1 MKHVILFYRS
11 YENYKA
17 IDFIKSNLEE
27 VFEDNVM
34 FVNCFLQNLD
44 EDVELQADAYL
55 AVDEYIYQ
63 QVSAYV
69 KDFHKVLKLN
79 RSPDRSAL
87 IKISQIPMGENV
99 LVVNDSYISSRD
111 TINSFYEVGISHINM
126 IPFDET
132 LAHTGIYNHLH
143 VAVTPAEPHLVPPHI
158 KQVID
163 IGYRQVSFDTMFKLM
178 RLLDLDVETI
188 NRNLFRHI
196 QDVVESNNAFHS
208 NYIYGYL
215 KGEMLNRVVSSS
227 KIGMILTDYH
237 YQVVYANEKAM
248 QIFHVSDKS
257 SISLKSCMNP
267 SLLADSTCAQHEM
280 KINGACY
287 SCNRYPIALMDEV
300 AGYYITLQD
309 ESSPS
314 TISNRRRGHVAKYH
328 FKDIIHDS
336 PAMEMAIRTAQQI
349 AITDHTVLIR
359 GESGTGKELV
369 AQSIHNASFRSN
381 EPFVAVNCASL
392 PETLLESELFGYEAG
407 AFTGADNK
415 GKIGLFEQANHG
427 TIFLDEIGDISPKV
441 QSQLLRTIQ
450 EKQIMRVG
458 SDRLIDVDIRLIT
471 ATNRDL
477 EAAVNAGTFRSDLFF
492 RLNVLPLVLPPLRKR
507 KEDIPSLMKHFLGSA
522 YRNLTSEDRRALMAY
537 DWPGNVRELEN
548 AAVYYLALYKL
559 PGYLYQEREMP
570 QPGSSGT
577 GDFDLPRYV
586 LNTIY
591 THSSPHGIGRVTVLQ
606 IMKNNAIKISDIQ
619 LRTLFSQLE
628 SEGLI
633 EISRGR
639 NGTRITQKGIEFLQ
653 KKEEPVE

>member
-1 MKHVILFYRS
+1 
-11 YENYKA
+11 
-17 IDFIKSNLEE
+17 
-27 VFEDNVM
+27 
-34 FVNCFLQNLD
+34 
-44 EDVELQADAYL
+44 
-55 AVDEYIYQ
+55 
-63 QVSAYV
+63 
-69 KDFHKVLKLN
+69 
-79 RSPDRSAL
+79 
-87 IKISQIPMGENV
+87 
-99 LVVNDSYISSRD
+99 
-111 TINSFYEVGISHINM
+111 
-126 IPFDET
+126 
-132 LAHTGIYNHLH
+132 
-143 VAVTPAEPHLVPPHI
+143 
-158 KQVID
+158 
-163 IGYRQVSFDTMFKLM
+163 
-178 RLLDLDVETI
+178 
-188 NRNLFRHI
+188 
-196 QDVVESNNAFHS
+196 
-208 NYIYGYL
+208 
-215 KGEMLNRVVSSS
+215 
-227 KIGMILTDYH
+227 
-237 YQVVYANEKAM
+237 
-248 QIFHVSDKS
+248 
-257 SISLKSCMNP
+257 
-267 SLLADSTCAQHEM
+267 
-280 KINGACY
+280 
-287 SCNRYPIALMDEV
+287 MDEV